1 MFRVYHSNQTGLLK
15 DLLIALI
22 KQDPLSDVF
31 NNETVLVQ
39 SPGMAQWLQLEIA
52 QATGI
57 AANIDFPLPASFI
70 WQQFKALL
78 PDVPEKSPFNKEA
91 MTWQIMKL
99 LPECLDDSD
108 FAPLKTYLEDDPYLR
123 KRYQLSG
130 KIADIFDQ
138 YLVYRPDWI
147 DNWESLSEVEVS
159 LDTLEPSWLGNNIWQ
174 AKLWRLL
181 VNSIK
186 QSFQEQ
192 GKAYHRAGL
201 YQEFLSSL
209 DKANPG
215 KLTHLPK
222 RIFVF
227 GISSLPESYLQA
239 LLGLA
244 EHCDVH
250 FLLPNPCQFYW
261 GDIVDPKLLAKRFAQ
276 MRPKLAVQQ
285 GEINKLE
292 NTSWQKDKQHLDWAC
307 SGDVESEVGNPL
319 LASMGKMGRDFLYQ
333 LYSLEQQEVDAFVE
347 INRDSLLQH
356 IQADILELTDSS
368 SQTLNDV
375 TARIKVEESDN
386 SFTVHACHSVMREV
400 EILHDN
406 LLAMFEQDNSLTPK
420 DIIVMVPNIDSY
432 APYVKAVFSRA
443 NNETYIPFC
452 ISDVSAQQENPVLV
466 SFMQLL
472 NLQQSR
478 YNKDDILALLEVPA
492 ILSRF
497 AITQEEF
504 ELLRH
509 WISESGIRWGLN
521 RDSAKQWGLPAL
533 EQNSWLF
540 GLKRMLLGY
549 AMSEHRFENIAPY
562 DEVQGLKGDLLGRFI
577 EFIDKLL
584 LLEPQ
589 LQAEKS
595 CQEWQLFINQ
605 LIDDFYLEDDDNN
618 PIFQQIR
625 EQVQKLTEQTVQANF
640 TQPLSLLVVQ
650 EYLQGHLSLQSN
662 SQRFLAG
669 QVNFCTLMPMR
680 SIPFKV
686 VCLLGMNDGVY
697 PRSLLPMGFDLMVG
711 HRQRGDRSRR
721 EEDRYLF
728 LEALLSAQ
736 SRFYISYL
744 GRDISDN
751 SEKMPSVLVS
761 ELLNYIQQSFYL
773 SASQQL
779 LAETQLDQS
788 VIEKQLLSIL
798 IHYYPMQSF
807 SEQYFSEQF
816 NSYQQRW
823 WLARAENEDT
833 SSRNLPLPVQLDNN
847 IELNALIS
855 FLQNPCRA
863 FFNHSL
869 NVRFDIEE
877 VQEENDEPF
886 ALDNLQQ
893 YLLKQQ
899 QFQRG
904 LDDQAIVEL
913 YKQLQAQG
921 KLPVGE
927 FGPLVF
933 NKDLQV
939 MVDLATIYSGYF
951 IGEIEQ
957 IEVDIPF
964 KEKRLIGVLTDH
976 CENGLVRMK
985 PGNIKGKDLL
995 KLWVEHLCYCIAHG
1009 QHLNATIFGQSR
1021 GFYFEEIPAD
1031 YAHQR
1036 LQEFIELYETGLT
1049 TPLAFFVESA
1059 FQWCEAVCQVQ
1070 AYTFVL
1076 DDLSFE
1082 ARSAGQKAAL
1092 ACFVNERGYSEANDP
1107 YIQRLFEDIE
1117 SHWLEFEKNALKVF
1131 MPILCNLNDLIYE
1144 QWGSE
1149 S

>member
-1 MFRVYHSNQTGLLK
+1 MFRVYHSNQTALLK

-22 KQDPLSDVF
+22 KQDPLTDVF
-31 NNETVLVQ
+31 SNETVLVQ
-39 SPGMAQWLQLEIA
+39 SPGMAQWLQLEVA
-52 QATGI
+52 KATGI

-70 WQQFKALL
+70 WQQFKTLL
-78 PDVPEKSPFNKEA
+78 PEVPDKSPFNKEA

-99 LPECLDDSD
+99 LPECILDDD
-108 FAPLKTYLEDDPYLR
+108 FSALKNYLEDDPYLR

-138 YLVYRPDWI
+138 YLVYRPHWI
-147 DNWESLSEVEVS
+147 ENWESLAEADVN
-159 LDTLEPSWLGNNIWQ
+159 LDNLQPNWLEHNIWQ

-186 QSFQEQ
+186 ASFQEQ

-201 YQEFLSSL
+201 YQEYLAKLEQSHV
-209 DKANPG
+209 G

-276 MRPKLAVQQ
+276 ARPKLTVEQ
-285 GEINKLE
+285 GQINNLAAS
-292 NTSWQKDKQHLDWAC
+292 SWQKDKQHLAWAC
-307 SGDVESEVGNPL
+307 SGDIESEVGNPL

-333 LYSLEQQEVDAFVE
+333 LYALEQQEVDAFVKIE
-347 INRDSLLQH
+347 RDNLLHH

-368 SQTLNDV
+368 AKTLNDAS
-375 TARIKVEESDN
+375 ARIMVSGEDN

-432 APYVKAVFSRA
+432 APYVKAVFSRS
-443 NNETYIPFC
+443 NNQTYIPFC

-472 NLQQSR
+472 NLQQTR

-497 AITQEEF
+497 AINQDEF

-509 WISESGIRWGLN
+509 WIAESGIRWGLN
-521 RDSAKQWGLPAL
+521 RESAKQWGLPAL
-533 EQNSWLF
+533 DQNSWLF

-549 AMSEHRFENIAPY
+549 AMSDNRFENIAPY

-577 EFIDKLL
+577 EFIDTLL

-589 LQAEKS
+589 LQAQKS
-595 CQEWQLFINQ
+595 CLQWQCFINQ
-605 LIDDFYLEDDDNN
+605 LIDDFYLEDEENN
-618 PIFQQIR
+618 QIFQQIR
-625 EQVQKLTEQTVQANF
+625 EQMHKLVEQTEQANF
-640 TQPLSLLVVQ
+640 EQPLSLLVIQ
-650 EYLQGHLSLQSN
+650 EYLQGHLSQQSN

-686 VCLLGMNDGVY
+686 VCLLGMNDGLY

-744 GRDISDN
+744 GKDISDN

-773 SASQQL
+773 QSSESL
-779 LAETQLDQS
+779 LTALPVDHAL
-788 VIEKQLLSIL
+788 IEKQLLSFL
-798 IHYYPMQSF
+798 TFYYPMQSF
-807 SEQYFSEQF
+807 SEQYFNGF
-816 NSYQQRW
+816 YRSYQQRW
-823 WLARAENEDT
+823 WLARQQIKTRQAAD
-833 SSRNLPLPVQLDNN
+833 LPLPIVLEEN
-847 IELNALIS
+847 IELTALVR

-869 NVRFDIEE
+869 NVSFDIEQVE
-877 VQEENDEPF
+877 EENDEPF

-904 LDDQAIVEL
+904 LDDQAIVDL

-939 MVDLATIYSGYF
+939 MVDLATIYGGYY

-964 KEKRLIGVLTDH
+964 KEKRLLGVLTDH

-1009 QHLNATIFGQSR
+1009 QHLNATIFGQNR

-1031 YAHQR
+1031 YAHKR
-1036 LQEFIELYETGLT
+1036 LQELIDIYESGLLV
-1049 TPLAFFVESA
+1049 PLPFFVESA
-1059 FQWCEAVCQVQ
+1059 FQWCDAVCQIQ
-1070 AYTFVL
+1070 PHTFIL
-1076 DDLSFE
+1076 DDLSFD
-1082 ARSAGQKAAL
+1082 ARAAGQKAAL
-1092 ACFVNERGYSEANDP
+1092 DCFDSKRGYSEANDP
-1107 YIQRLFEDIE
+1107 YIQRVFEHIDN
-1117 SHWLEFEKNALKVF
+1117 HWLEFETLAVKVF
-1131 MPILCNLNDLIYE
+1131 MPLICNLNDLIYE

-1149 S
+1149 